1 MASGAMV
8 HPCEFF
14 DFCILQRCG
23 LGQGTGKVLFP
34 AKKSKTPFLTW
45 TVNYF
50 LFYISQKRLI
60 ISSEGSVNDK
70 AAATTASATAAAGG

>member
-1 MASGAMV
+1 LTPADGPEVAVKAMASGAMV

-45 TVNYF
+45 TV
-50 LFYISQKRLI
+50 
-60 ISSEGSVNDK
+60 
-70 AAATTASATAAAGG
+70 